1 MDKDNPAR
9 MLALKLYAMHSDD
22 REWILAR
29 VDPVAK
35 FHLTALL
42 EELSALDIQVDIPI
56 LASIEEGHPAA
67 NQRLAGYTEW
77 LPAEHAMAID
87 SATAS
92 TIHIIFDQE
101 PDIFLRCLNALHP
114 WKWNAGNDA
123 VALHHADHD
132 MQIVPVAVKQAL
144 VKAVSNQLS
153 AWENMRPQ
161 VVGGSKHVI
170 APPRKDFIL
179 KRIFAGVF

>member
-9 MLALKLYAMHSDD
+9 ILALKLYAMHSDD

-42 EELSALDIQVDIPI
+42 EELNALGIQVDIPT
-56 LASIEEGHPAA
+56 LASIEEGRPAA
-67 NQRLAGYTEW
+67 GKHLAAYTEW
-77 LPAEHAMAID
+77 IPTEHANVID
-87 SATAS
+87 TAEAS

-101 PDIFLRCLNALHP
+101 PDILLRCLNALHH
-114 WKWNAGNDA
+114 WKWSADYQA
-123 VALHHADHD
+123 VASYDADHD
-132 MQIVPVAVKQAL
+132 MQTIPVAVKQAL